1 MSASYVR
8 NPKLVAADMSGETV
22 LMSIDTG
29 QYYGLSDVGSKI
41 WELLAHPVT
50 LDTIVQ
56 QLRTTYEI
64 DESQC
69 RADATAFLDSL
80 VAAGLARTA

>member
-41 WELLAHPVT
+41 WELLANPVT

-69 RADATAFLDSL
+69 RTDATAFLDSL
-80 VAAGLARTA
+80 VAAGLVRTA